1 MINYDERG
9 KAALVTGGERGIG
22 KGIVLRLAEAGY
34 DVAFTYYFSSEKAE
48 EVKNMVE
55 KMGRKCVTLEAD
67 FRNAKAAET
76 VIKEAAKGLGR
87 LDLVVN
93 NAAIMPPR
101 LYQYEYTADHIDE
114 VLSVN
119 YRGYMLIMRDAI
131 RYWIKGGTK
140 GSIVNINSESA
151 IRSHQKFSLY
161 GGIKAAILRSSANA
175 ALDAAPY
182 GIRIN
187 CVLPG
192 CIDTISGEAVEE
204 GRVLKEEAEHR
215 EKFARTNIPL
225 QRQGTAREIGNAV
238 LWLASDEAAYITGAN
253 LTVDGG
259 ITLPGLTDMTV
270 EPDEIAYGMCTKRQV
285 TMQEMEAW

>member
-1 MINYDERG
+1 MINYDETG

-22 KGIVLRLAEAGY
+22 RGIVLRLAEAGY
-34 DVAFTYYFSSEKAE
+34 DVAFTYYFSSKKAE
-48 EVKNMVE
+48 EVKNTVE
-55 KMGRKCVTLEAD
+55 KMGRRCAILEAD
-67 FRNAKAAET
+67 FRNAGET
-76 VIKEAAKGLGR
+76 EAVIKEAVKGLGH

-131 RYWIKGGTK
+131 RYWMKEGTK

-151 IRSHQKFSLY
+151 ISSHQKFSLY

-192 CIDTISGEAVEE
+192 CIDTISGEA
-204 GRVLKEEAEHR
+204 EHR
-215 EKFARTNIPL
+215 EKFARANIPL

-259 ITLPGLTDMTV
+259 LTLPGLTDMTV
-270 EPDEIAYGMCTKRQV
+270 EPDEVAYGMCTKRNV
-285 TMQEMEAW
+285 TRLEMEAW